1 MKWNNPELSNDIVP
15 TSDWKYVNDAVF
27 GVSFFLLNNT
37 YIWQIQKKITNNNV
51 NRVKIPEIKEGWEGE
66 PS

>member
-27 GVSFFLLNNT
+27 ESHSFYWIILLFAK
-37 YIWQIQKKITNNNV
+37 YKKITNNNV